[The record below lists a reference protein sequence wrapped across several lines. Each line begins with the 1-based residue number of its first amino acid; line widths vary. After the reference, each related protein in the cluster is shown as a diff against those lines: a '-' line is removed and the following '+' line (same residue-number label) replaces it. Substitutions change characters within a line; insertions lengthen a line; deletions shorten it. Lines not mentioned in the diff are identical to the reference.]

1 MTYQLI
7 KNEAP
12 SSGVKLFSPAIVI
25 PAFNE
30 QETIREVIAEVQG
43 ACSYPIYVVDDASRD
58 STRIVARESGAVV
71 LPLVNQLG
79 AWGATQAGLRF
90 ALAKGHDAV
99 VTMDADGQHDPA
111 YIEQLLRPLN
121 EGLSDVCI
129 GSWPE
134 RGSKMRTIAWKLL
147 RAASGMKIEDLTS
160 GFRAYNTRAL
170 HLLSGWKAT
179 YLEFQDV
186 GVLALLLQSG
196 AQIMDTKT
204 PMRDR
209 QSGHSRIFQ
218 TWRIVIYYM
227 FHSLLLGL
235 TKRPVKRYVPNRLS
249 VMEPTP

>member
-1 MTYQLI
+1 
-7 KNEAP
+7 
-12 SSGVKLFSPAIVI
+12 
-25 PAFNE
+25 
-30 QETIREVIAEVQG
+30 
-43 ACSYPIYVVDDASRD
+43 
-58 STRIVARESGAVV
+58 
-71 LPLVNQLG
+71 
-79 AWGATQAGLRF
+79 
-90 ALAKGHDAV
+90 
-99 VTMDADGQHDPA
+99 
-111 YIEQLLRPLN
+111 
-121 EGLSDVCI
+121 
-129 GSWPE
+129 
-134 RGSKMRTIAWKLL
+134 MRTIAWKLL
-147 RAASGMKIEDLTS
+147 RASSGMKIEDLTS

-186 GVLALLLQSG
+186 GVLALLVQSG